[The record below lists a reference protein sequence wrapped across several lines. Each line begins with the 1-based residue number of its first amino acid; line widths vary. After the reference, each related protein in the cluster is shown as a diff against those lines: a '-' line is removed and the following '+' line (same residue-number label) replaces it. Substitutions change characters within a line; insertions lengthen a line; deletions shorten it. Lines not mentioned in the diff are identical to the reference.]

1 MKFDH
6 ENPNDRIFSNVV
18 SLTIKL
24 DIPVAFSAHHPSS
37 SLLYVKERPFKYTL
51 FCKRMSAFKGLANK
65 DLHVLWNYVR

>member
-6 ENPNDRIFSNVV
+6 ENPNDRIFSDV

-37 SLLYVKERPFKYTL
+37 SLLYVEEHPFKDTPL
-51 FCKRMSAFKGLANK
+51 LKKNVSFQRPSK
-65 DLHVLWNYVR
+65 

>member
-6 ENPNDRIFSNVV
+6 ENPNDRIFSNV

-37 SLLYVKERPFKYTL
+37 SLLYVKEHPFKYTL
-51 FCKRMSAFKGLANK
+51 F
-65 DLHVLWNYVR
+65 